1 LGEPLR
7 QVNLSQLLI
16 SGVEKNMIQ
25 SVKSV
30 VFVVALS
37 AIGVV
42 TVRSEAR
49 AQATTPEVYKI
60 LGISVEGNQT
70 AEVGAIIAN
79 SGLKVGD
86 EITIPSQQG
95 NQVLTR
101 LWALRIFSDVQLLIE
116 NKVAD
121 GVYLLIRV
129 KEHPRLERV
138 EFTGNNNQSTDDLLK
153 KINVIRG
160 QLITPVETAK
170 VVKTITKLYQDDG
183 YVQTT
188 VTPELV
194 PDPDANAGGK
204 DILKFHIDEGHQMVV
219 REISFDGNKAFDD
232 GDLRGAMKETSEK
245 KWWKFWDKGRFDRK
259 KYEEDKKDIVQFYQK
274 NGYRDAE
281 IISDSLSYSAS
292 KEDLFIHMKVRE
304 GPQYHIRNITWD
316 GNKVYPAEVLTAEL
330 GFMKGDVFNAEKFD
344 ANLNGKEDQTDVH
357 SLYLDNGYL
366 TSILDPEYT
375 VVGADSLDINIR
387 VLERNQFRIGHVDIN
402 GNTKTQEKV
411 IRREL
416 FTRPGDYFSRA
427 AIIRSVRQ
435 LSVLNYFNP
444 EKIKP
449 DTRLVDDKT
458 VDLVYEVEEKSSDS
472 FNASVGYSGSFGLTG
487 SLGLT
492 FNNFSITDPLSG
504 GAGQSLNFD
513 WQFGESGTFRTFSIS
528 FLEPWLYD
536 TPTAFG
542 VSLFDTRTVLGF
554 DERQTG
560 ASVRLG
566 RRLSWPD
573 NYFRADG
580 NLGFQRYDVKNG
592 GGVYLEGEY
601 SIFDVQGTISRSSID
616 NPTFPTTGSNLSFS
630 VQLSGK
636 PFLPGSSSYQ
646 KYILSA
652 DWYTPLFGSNK
663 LVLYSGALVGAIGQ
677 RDGTVLPPTEYF
689 WMGGTGL
696 ASYYA
701 TTPLRGYED
710 RSIGPRS
717 AAGDIEGGRS
727 EAKYTAEL
735 RFSLA
740 VNPVP
745 IYLLSFAEAGN
756 VWNSWKDTD
765 PFNLARS
772 AGVGARLLINPIG
785 MVGFDYAYGFDD
797 ISPKDGKPDGWHFHF
812 QFGRGF

>member
-1 LGEPLR
+1 
-7 QVNLSQLLI
+7 VLI
-16 SGVEKNMIQ
+16 SGVRKNM
-25 SVKSV
+25 VHCMKSV
-30 VFVVALS
+30 VFVVAVS
-37 AIGVV
+37 AIGLFVLHSV
-42 TVRSEAR
+42 
-49 AQATTPEVYKI
+49 AQAQGAAPEVYKI

-70 AEVGAIIAN
+70 AEAGAIIAN

-86 EITIPSQQG
+86 EITIPSQQSS
-95 NQVLTR
+95 QVLTR
-101 LWALRIFSDVQLLIE
+101 LWALRIFSDLQLLIE

-129 KEHPRLERV
+129 KEYPRLERV
-138 EFTGNNNQSTDDLLK
+138 EFTGNSEQSSDDLLK

-160 QLITPVETAK
+160 QLITPFEIDK
-170 VVKTITKLYQDDG
+170 IEKTITKLYEDDG
-183 YVQTT
+183 YVQTNIT
-188 VTPELV
+188 FELV
-194 PDPDANAGGK
+194 PASDANAGGK
-204 DILKFHIDEGHQMVV
+204 DILRFHIDEGRQVVV
-219 REISFDGNKAFDD
+219 REISFEGNKAFDD

-245 KWWKFWDKGRFDRK
+245 KWWKFWSKGRFDRK
-259 KYEEDKKDIVQFYQK
+259 KYEEDKKEIIKFYQN

-281 IISDSLSYSAS
+281 IVSDSLSYSAT
-292 KEDLFIHMKVRE
+292 KEDVFIHIKVRE
-304 GPQYHIRNITWD
+304 GPQYHIRNITWE
-316 GNKVYPAEVLTAEL
+316 GNKVYPPEVLTARL
-330 GFMKGDVFNAEKFD
+330 GFVKGDVFDAEKFE

-375 VVGADSLDINIR
+375 VVGNDSLDVNVR
-387 VLERNQFRIGHVDIN
+387 VLERNQFRIGHVDIK
-402 GNTKTQEKV
+402 GNTKTEEKV

-458 VDLVYEVEEKSSDS
+458 VDLVYDVEEKSSDS
-472 FNASVGYSGSFGLTG
+472 FNASVGYSGAYGITG

-492 FNNFSITDPLSG
+492 FNNFSIANPLAG
-504 GAGQSLNFD
+504 GAGQTLNFD
-513 WQFGESGTFRTFSIS
+513 WQFGETGSYRTFVIS

-536 TPTAFG
+536 TPTSFG

-554 DERQTG
+554 DERQSG

-566 RRLSWPD
+566 RRLNWPD

-580 NLGFQRYDVKNG
+580 SLGFQRYDVKNG

-601 SIFDVQGTISRSSID
+601 SLFNLQGIISRSSID
-616 NPTFPTTGSNLSFS
+616 NPIFPTTGSNISLS

-646 KYILSA
+646 KYSLSA
-652 DWYTPLFGSNK
+652 DWYTPLFGSSK
-663 LVLYSGALVGAIGQ
+663 LVLYSGALVGAISHK
-677 RDGTVLPPTEYF
+677 DGTILPPTEYF

-701 TTPLRGYED
+701 VTPLRGYED
-710 RSIGPRS
+710 RSVGPTD
-717 AAGDIEGGRS
+717 ALGNIEGGLS
-727 EAKYTAEL
+727 VAKYTAEL
-735 RFSLA
+735 RFSVA
-740 VNPVP
+740 INPVP

-756 VWNSWKDTD
+756 VWRSWKDTD

-772 AGVGARLLINPIG
+772 AGVGARILINPIG

-797 ISPKDGKPDGWHFHF
+797 IQPKDGKPDGWHFHF